1 MVQSSSTSANGRA
14 FVRSLNVLLKY
25 CNLYGLD
32 HARSVAQFDS
42 AWYELRGV
50 TRGTGDLGFLVGI
63 SGSQLLIDGV
73 PLDLSPAEY
82 DFAELLAS
90 SRIGSIRF
98 SSHVTRTEF
107 QLLVRIFTDEDVSLS
122 GRSARLEELFGYQT
136 KSSIRISDSA
146 FIQDGAG
153 FYEGGSATVI
163 RAQASPLGEPAPRK
177 RAASPKDSPRAA
189 KSGRASRSR
198 RTAESSASAS
208 FAETNASSVA
218 VANSPDSVAPASD
231 SSGFRDSRHSSRHHH
246 SGTSQREQN
255 LNEHSAHYD
264 SKLASL
270 QLQNALRK
278 IGEQM
283 SAETDLKRQTA
294 LSAAFMRFSQEALS
308 SRDYLSLEQA
318 LDVLSTLEE
327 SRPGWAQSLRPRIG
341 VKSCVPGFI
350 EAALSND
357 QVPDGLLGVLARV
370 PEDAGVH
377 LASRL
382 ARALRCTER
391 ERAVDLAKSLG
402 EPCAHHLKEL
412 LRTSGADKAAL
423 ALGLLS
429 RLDPRAVN
437 ELLPRRLRENGRD
450 FHDVVVRQLS
460 VAGAPQRGAILANC
474 LELFDALILPLA
486 IDEIGM
492 SGDVETAPK
501 LLRIADGGVIK
512 NCPDYIRV
520 KAIEALGRLRAPAAA
535 SPLREIVESR
545 KTLGWTH
552 PEEIR
557 TAAAQA
563 LSKFDLAWARKFL
576 PKSGLDANI
585 LAFAPLDPKPGR
597 DFVRHRRYRRI
608 RLPRN
613 VPATIISSR
622 GNSSSAISVLSLDG
636 GLLSGAVH
644 LPIGAE
650 ATLKI
655 PAGLR
660 SISMQ
665 AVVRFVRDEKAG
677 FETVGMAI
685 DDRVK
690 LRRLLVSLNNETQS
704 LGIRA

>member
-1 MVQSSSTSANGRA
+1 MMVQSSSTSANGRA

-32 HARSVAQFDS
+32 HPRSAAQLDS

-63 SGSQLLIDGV
+63 SGSQLLLDGV

-98 SSHVTRTEF
+98 SAHVTRTEF
-107 QLLVRIFTDEDVSLS
+107 QLLVRVFTDEDVSLVS
-122 GRSARLEELFGYQT
+122 RSARLEELFGYQT
-136 KSSIRISDSA
+136 KSSIRISDSP
-146 FIQDGAG
+146 FLQQGAG

-163 RAQASPLGEPAPRK
+163 RAQGAATSTATSRK
-177 RAASPKDSPRAA
+177 RGASAPKESPRST
-189 KSGRASRSR
+189 KSHRASRARHGSDD
-198 RTAESSASAS
+198 APDANSSSI
-208 FAETNASSVA
+208 A
-218 VANSPDSVAPASD
+218 VASLPEAEPNFTEP
-231 SSGFRDSRHSSRHHH
+231 SGSLASRHLPHHHH
-246 SGTSQREQN
+246 SGHSPREQN
-255 LNEHSAHYD
+255 LNDHSAHYD

-278 IGEQM
+278 VGEQM
-283 SAETDLKRQTA
+283 AAEADTRRQAA
-294 LSAAFMRFSQEALS
+294 LSAAFMRFGQEALA

-350 EAALSND
+350 ESALSND
-357 QVPDGLLGVLARV
+357 HLPDGLLGVLARV
-370 PEDAGVH
+370 PEDASVH

-382 ARALRCTER
+382 ARAVRCTER

-402 EPCAHHLKEL
+402 EPCALHLKEL
-412 LRTSGADKAAL
+412 LRNAGAEKAAL

-460 VAGAPQRGAILANC
+460 IAGAPQRGAILANC
-474 LELFDALILPLA
+474 LELFDAMILPLA

-520 KAIEALGRLRAPAAA
+520 KAIEALGRLRAPGAA
-535 SPLREIVESR
+535 SQLREIVESR
-545 KTLGWTH
+545 KTLGWTN

-613 VPATIISSR
+613 VPATIVSSR

-636 GLLSGAVH
+636 GLLTGALH

-660 SISMQ
+660 SISLQ
-665 AVVRFVRDEKAG
+665 AVVRFIRDEKAG
-677 FETVGMAI
+677 FETVGMAL

-704 LGIRA
+704 LGVRT

>member
-1 MVQSSSTSANGRA
+1 MVQSSSHSANGRA

-32 HARSVAQFDS
+32 HPRSAAQFDS
-42 AWYELRGV
+42 AWYELRAV

-63 SGSQLLIDGV
+63 SGSQLLLDGV
-73 PLDLSPAEY
+73 PLDLSPAEF
-82 DFAELLAS
+82 DFAELLTC
-90 SRIGSIRF
+90 SRVGSIRF
-98 SSHVTRTEF
+98 SSHATRTEF
-107 QLLVRIFTDEDVSLS
+107 QLLIRVFTDEEVSLA

-136 KSSIRISDSA
+136 KSSIRISDSP
-146 FIQDGAG
+146 FIEEGAG

-163 RAQASPLGEPAPRK
+163 RAQSSTAAAPGPPRK
-177 RAASPKDSPRAA
+177 RVAASQRDSTRGPKAHRSSSRAR
-189 KSGRASRSR
+189 RASDG
-198 RTAESSASAS
+198 ASDAHCLS
-208 FAETNASSVA
+208 IVVENLPDSEYSLNQPSVA
-218 VANSPDSVAPASD
+218 SESYGP
-231 SSGFRDSRHSSRHHH
+231 SRQHH
-246 SGTSQREQN
+246 SGHSQREQN
-255 LNEHSAHYD
+255 LNDHSAHYD

-283 SAETDLKRQTA
+283 AVETDLKRQTA
-294 LSAAFMRFSQEALS
+294 LSAAFMRFGQEALS

-350 EAALSND
+350 ESALSND

-370 PEDAGVH
+370 PEDASVH

-382 ARALRCTER
+382 ARSIRCTER

-402 EPCAHHLKEL
+402 EPCALHLKEL
-412 LRTSGADKAAL
+412 LRNAGAEKAAL

-460 VAGAPQRGAILANC
+460 IAGAPQRGAILANL
-474 LELFDALILPLA
+474 LELFDAMILPLA

-520 KAIEALGRLRAPAAA
+520 KAIEALGRLRAPGAA
-535 SPLREIVESR
+535 SQLREIVESR
-545 KTLGWTH
+545 RTLGWTN

-597 DFVRHRRYRRI
+597 DFIRHRRYRRI

-613 VPATIISSR
+613 VPATIVSSR

-636 GLLSGAVH
+636 GLLTGALH

-677 FETVGMAI
+677 FETVGMAL

-704 LGIRA
+704 LGIRS

>member
-14 FVRSLNVLLKY
+14 FVRSLNVLLKF

-32 HARSVAQFDS
+32 HPRSASQFDS
-42 AWYELRGV
+42 AWYELRAV
-50 TRGTGDLGFLVGI
+50 TRGTGDLGFLVGV
-63 SGSQLLIDGV
+63 SGSQLLLDGV
-73 PLDLSPAEY
+73 PLDLSAAEY

-90 SRIGSIRF
+90 SRVGSIRF
-98 SSHVTRTEF
+98 SAHVTRTEF
-107 QLLVRIFTDEDVSLS
+107 QLLVRIFTDEDVSLA
-122 GRSARLEELFGYQT
+122 GRSTRLEELFGYQT
-136 KSSIRISDSA
+136 KSSIRISDSP
-146 FIQDGAG
+146 FIQQGAG

-163 RAQASPLGEPAPRK
+163 RAQNTTPAAGSPRK
-177 RAASPKDSPRAA
+177 RGSPTHKDSPRAS
-189 KSGRASRSR
+189 KSHRTSRAR
-198 RTAESSASAS
+198 RGSDDASDANSSSI
-208 FAETNASSVA
+208 A
-218 VANSPDSVAPASD
+218 VATVPDVGSTIAEPL
-231 SSGFRDSRHSSRHHH
+231 SSIESHPSSRHHH
-246 SGTSQREQN
+246 SGQSQREQN
-255 LNEHSAHYD
+255 LNDHSAHYD

-278 IGEQM
+278 VGEQM
-283 SAETDLKRQTA
+283 AAETDLKRQTA
-294 LSAAFMRFSQEALS
+294 LSAAFMRFGQEALA

-341 VKSCVPGFI
+341 VKSCIPGFI
-350 EAALSND
+350 ESALSND

-370 PEDAGVH
+370 PEDASVH

-382 ARALRCTER
+382 ARSIRCTER

-402 EPCAHHLKEL
+402 EPCALHLKEL
-412 LRTSGADKAAL
+412 LRNAGAEKAAL

-460 VAGAPQRGAILANC
+460 IAGAPQRGAILANC
-474 LELFDALILPLA
+474 LELFDAMILPLA

-520 KAIEALGRLRAPAAA
+520 KAMEALGRLRAPGAA
-535 SPLREIVESR
+535 SQLREIVESR
-545 KTLGWTH
+545 KTLGWTN

-557 TAAAQA
+557 TVAAQA

-613 VPATIISSR
+613 VPATIVSSR

-636 GLLSGAVH
+636 GLLTGAIH

-677 FETVGMAI
+677 FETVGMAL

-704 LGIRA
+704 LGIRS

>member
-25 CNLYGLD
+25 CKLYGLD
-32 HARSVAQFDS
+32 HSRSAAQFDS
-42 AWYELRGV
+42 AWYELRAV

-63 SGSQLLIDGV
+63 SGSQLLLDGV
-73 PLDLSPAEY
+73 PLDLSPAEF
-82 DFAELLAS
+82 DFAELLTS
-90 SRIGSIRF
+90 SRVGSIRF
-98 SSHVTRTEF
+98 SSHVTRSEF
-107 QLLVRIFTDEDVSLS
+107 QLLIRVFTDEEVSLAS
-122 GRSARLEELFGYQT
+122 RSARLEELFGYQT
-136 KSSIRISDSA
+136 KSSIRISDSP
-146 FIQDGAG
+146 FIEEGAG

-163 RAQASPLGEPAPRK
+163 RAQSGTAAAGAPRK
-177 RAASPKDSPRAA
+177 RVALTQRESTRAPKSH
-189 KSGRASRSR
+189 RASRAR
-198 RTAESSASAS
+198 RASDGSFDVHSSSI
-208 FAETNASSVA
+208 V
-218 VANSPDSVAPASD
+218 VANFPDAEA
-231 SSGFRDSRHSSRHHH
+231 GFRKTSVSSQSNDPSRQHHFGH
-246 SGTSQREQN
+246 SQREQN
-255 LNEHSAHYD
+255 LNDHSAHYD

-283 SAETDLKRQTA
+283 AVETDLKRQTA
-294 LSAAFMRFSQEALS
+294 LSVAFMRFGQEALS

-350 EAALSND
+350 ESALSNE

-370 PEDAGVH
+370 PEDASIH

-382 ARALRCTER
+382 ARSIRCTER

-402 EPCAHHLKEL
+402 EPCALHLKEL
-412 LRTSGADKAAL
+412 LRNAGAEKAAL

-460 VAGAPQRGAILANC
+460 IAGAAQRGAILANS
-474 LELFDALILPLA
+474 LELFDAMILPLA

-520 KAIEALGRLRAPAAA
+520 KAIEALGRLRAPGAA
-535 SPLREIVESR
+535 SQLREIVESR
-545 KTLGWTH
+545 RTLGWTN

-597 DFVRHRRYRRI
+597 DFIRHRRYRRI

-613 VPATIISSR
+613 VPATIVSSR

-636 GLLSGAVH
+636 GLLTGALH

-677 FETVGMAI
+677 FETVGMAL

-704 LGIRA
+704 LGIRS

>member
-1 MVQSSSTSANGRA
+1 MVQSSSHSANGRA

-32 HARSVAQFDS
+32 HPRSAAQFDS
-42 AWYELRGV
+42 AWYELRAV

-63 SGSQLLIDGV
+63 SGSQLLLDGV
-73 PLDLSPAEY
+73 PLDLSPAEF
-82 DFAELLAS
+82 DFAELLTS
-90 SRIGSIRF
+90 SCVGSIRF
-98 SSHVTRTEF
+98 SAHVTRTEF
-107 QLLVRIFTDEDVSLS
+107 QLLVRIFTDEEVSLA
-122 GRSARLEELFGYQT
+122 GRSVRLEELFGYHT
-136 KSSIRISDSA
+136 KSSIRISDSP
-146 FIQDGAG
+146 FIQEGAG

-163 RAQASPLGEPAPRK
+163 RAQSTAPAAGSPRK
-177 RAASPKDSPRAA
+177 RGAATHKDSPRNS
-189 KSGRASRSR
+189 KSHRASRAR
-198 RTAESSASAS
+198 RDSDDASDANSSSI
-208 FAETNASSVA
+208 A
-218 VANSPDSVAPASD
+218 VANLPDSNSAVAESFSPGESHRTA
-231 SSGFRDSRHSSRHHH
+231 RHHH
-246 SGTSQREQN
+246 SGHIQREQN

-270 QLQNALRK
+270 QLQSALRK

-283 SAETDLKRQTA
+283 AVETDLKRQTT
-294 LSAAFMRFSQEALS
+294 LSAAFMRFGQEALA

-350 EAALSND
+350 ESALSND

-370 PEDAGVH
+370 PEDASVH

-382 ARALRCTER
+382 ARSIRCTER

-402 EPCAHHLKEL
+402 EPCALHLKEL
-412 LRTSGADKAAL
+412 LRNAGAEKAAL

-460 VAGAPQRGAILANC
+460 IAGAPQRGAILANS
-474 LELFDALILPLA
+474 LELFDAMILPLA

-501 LLRIADGGVIK
+501 LLRIAGGGVIK

-520 KAIEALGRLRAPAAA
+520 KAIEALGRLRAPGAA
-535 SPLREIVESR
+535 SQLREIVESR

-608 RLPRN
+608 RLPRS
-613 VPATIISSR
+613 VPATIVSSR

-636 GLLSGAVH
+636 GLLTGAMH

-677 FETVGMAI
+677 FETVGMAL

-704 LGIRA
+704 LGIRS